1 VEIEGAVILQRP
13 KIRSNTEK
21 TYLTYERKWETFLE
35 GRGVGDDILLDK
47 MSLQSQIIV
56 LSTWLKELRQDGG
69 LHGPAFAAVRNLF
82 RKHGRSL
89 SVFEVPVMSHVRHW
103 LAPSDRETHERRQVN
118 VKICATQQFVDV
130 QRELHWDEG
139 ATGML
144 HVMGVA
150 YEFMFGPRVGN
161 VAWDSSGKGQHM
173 IRVQD
178 VVFEVSTETM
188 GGARLEPLFSFELKP
203 RAIAPEDCNKITF
216 THVSGKNF
224 GGSKGT
230 LVNVVERGQ
239 SPSDGEFIDMAVQFA
254 MIADHDKDDFFFSR
268 NLGGYNKKFT
278 ASASAKAAKESAEVL
293 GLPPSM
299 FSTTSWRSG
308 WATALSAAG
317 VPDTELK
324 LLNRWVSNASFLYNH
339 PNCKRPNASRVE
351 GLSVEEIEAMVPAS
365 IRRKHDEGRT
375 IEERVRRDELIR
387 LLESA
392 EPRVDRISHHDA
404 EEVGIVSSL
413 AMDQDPALVL
423 RLPNIR
429 RDRSGVESEEPR
441 GMLPCSSPQAWY
453 AVYKGEM
460 GGGGLVTNDW
470 AECNSHVSHMVG
482 KRRVVDSGAVFKR
495 FQSKDF
501 AQAFAAHLR
510 DLTVLDISGPTLS
523 NKGAVRKKYYGI
535 YRGEDANGLVSNY
548 VADTEGRMRAL
559 TVRSTGEVVPE
570 AVWASFDTY
579 SDARMFAITGRP
591 MEGV

>member
-1 VEIEGAVILQRP
+1 MEIEGAVILQRP

-89 SVFEVPVMSHVRHW
+89 SVFEAPVMSHVRHW

-139 ATGML
+139 ATRML

-161 VAWDSSGKGQHM
+161 IAWDSNGKGQHM

-178 VVFEVSTETM
+178 VVFDVSTETTS
-188 GGARLEPLFSFELKP
+188 GARLEPLFSFELKP
-203 RAIAPEDCNKITF
+203 RAIAPEDCNKVTF

-254 MIADHDKDDFFFSR
+254 IVADHDKVDFFFSR
-268 NLGGYNKKFT
+268 YLGGYNKKFT
-278 ASASAKAAKESAEVL
+278 ASASAKAAKESAEIL

-308 WATALSAAG
+308 WATALAAAG

-324 LLNRWVSNASFLYNH
+324 MLNRWVSNASFLYNR
-339 PNCKRPNASRVE
+339 PNGKRPNAGRVE
-351 GLSVEEIEAMVPAS
+351 GLSVEEVEAMVPAS

-375 IEERVRRDELIR
+375 TEERARRDDLVR
-387 LLESA
+387 LLESP
-392 EPRVDRISHHDA
+392 EPRVDCVCHHDTEDSDRVIPSA
-404 EEVGIVSSL
+404 TDE
-413 AMDQDPALVL
+413 DPKLIL

-429 RDRSGVESEEPR
+429 RDGPSVESEEP
-441 GMLPCSSPQAWY
+441 GGTFPCNSPQAWY
-453 AVYKGEM
+453 AVYEGEM
-460 GGGGLVTNDW
+460 GVGGLVTSDW
-470 AECNSHVSHMVG
+470 TECNSRVSHIVG
-482 KRRVVDSGAVFKR
+482 KRRVVHGSAVFKR

-501 AQAFAAHLR
+501 AQAFAAHFR
-510 DLTVLDISGPTLS
+510 DLTVVDISGPTLS
-523 NKGAVRKKYYGI
+523 NKGAVRNKYYGI
-535 YRGEDANGLVSNY
+535 YRGGDANGLVSNC
-548 VADTEGRMRAL
+548 VTDTEGRMRAL
-559 TVRSTGEVVPE
+559 TIRSTGEGVPGSI
-570 AVWASFDTY
+570 WASFGSY
-579 SDARMFAITGRP
+579 HDARSFATTGHP
-591 MEGV
+591 VGGV